1 MQFLCNIIA
10 NSLPIICQSTLFFYY
25 IVHIVAIA
33 TNYCNLLYQ
42 CFTNHYQSDPVLY
55 ITSLPMVTNTSLS
68 IMALVISCPLI
79 FANDLPI
86 INLPIINLPMVLGNL
101 PIATNGLPSVRIGND
116 IGVTLFCQ
124 N

>member
-10 NSLPIICQSTLFFYY
+10 SSLPIICQSTLFFYY

-33 TNYCNLLYQ
+33 TNYSNLLYQ

-86 INLPIINLPMVLGNL
+86 INLPMVLGNL
-101 PIATNGLPSVRIGND
+101 PIATSGLPSVRIGND